1 MAHTRHSL
9 QLGVAA
15 EVEIT
20 LNHQSYFTVTENPVA
35 GRGSGGGKAGLVR
48 YMYGL

>member
-1 MAHTRHSL
+1 MAHTSHSF

-48 YMYGL
+48 YMYG